1 MNKIDIIKRLFF
13 NYTKKHINKIIL
25 SVFFALL
32 VAGSTSAIAYLL
44 DPAIKKIFIEKD
56 QALIIIIPIFI
67 IVAFAVK
74 GFSLYVA
81 KVLMIGVSEEV
92 RKDLQCDMLNNLVEA
107 DTKLIDGKHTG
118 KFISNI
124 TNDVSHITNLIST
137 AVLNIFKDSLTLIGL
152 LIVMFFQNWK
162 LSLVALIMIPLA
174 TFAARTLGKRIG
186 KVATEQMLRAGILNT
201 YLIELFKNHKLIKIF
216 QQEKYEKIRAEKFI
230 NDVKEKTIKIATVYV
245 RSSPIMET
253 LTGIMIAVL
262 IFYSGKLVLKNEI
275 DINNFFSFLAAM
287 MLAYQPV
294 RSLATLNITISQGLS
309 AAKRILPV
317 IDEKSELVQNK
328 DDSEIKVDTGNIEF
342 KNVSFKYEKKNEIDI
357 NNFFSFL
364 AAMMLAYQPVRSLA
378 TLNITISQGLSAAT
392 RILPII
398 DEKSELQE
406 NKNSTEIKV
415 NAGDV
420 EFKNVSFK
428 YEKERKNNTLN
439 SVNIKMLGGK
449 MTSIVGHSGAGK
461 STILNLIP
469 RFYDAISGDIE
480 IDNQS
485 IYNCTISSLR
495 KNISLVSQDTTL
507 FDDTIRNNIA
517 YANLGASQK
526 EIEEA
531 AKYSYASE
539 FIEKLPNKYETIIGE
554 NGTRLSGGEKQRL
567 SIARAMLKKSQ
578 IILLDE
584 ATSSL
589 DAETEN
595 KIQDAINFLT
605 KDRTT
610 IVIAHRLSTIL
621 NSDKIYVIDAGTVVG
636 EGTHDQLLANSKVYK
651 NFYEKQIKKV

>member
-13 NYTKKHINKIIL
+13 DYTKKHINKIIL

-67 IVAFAVK
+67 IAAFAIK

-81 KVLMIGVSEEV
+81 KALMIGVSEEV

-162 LSLVALIMIPLA
+162 LSLVAIIMIPLA

-230 NDVKEKTIKIATVYV
+230 NDVKEKSIKIATVYV
-245 RSSPIMET
+245 RASPIMET

-317 IDEKSELVQNK
+317 IDEKSELLQNK
-328 DDSEIKVDTGNIEF
+328 DSSEIKVDTGNIEF
-342 KNVSFKYEKKNEIDI
+342 KNVSFKYEK
-357 NNFFSFL
+357 
-364 AAMMLAYQPVRSLA
+364 
-378 TLNITISQGLSAAT
+378 
-392 RILPII
+392 
-398 DEKSELQE
+398 
-406 NKNSTEIKV
+406 
-415 NAGDV
+415 
-420 EFKNVSFK
+420 
-428 YEKERKNNTLN
+428 EKEIRTLN
-439 SVNIKMLGGK
+439 SVSIKMLGGK

-469 RFYDAISGDIE
+469 RFYDAISGDIQ

-485 IYNCTISSLR
+485 IYKCTIQSLR

-517 YANLGASQK
+517 YANLNASQK

-531 AKYSYASE
+531 AKYSFASE

-621 NSDKIYVIDAGTVVG
+621 NSDKIYVIDSGRVVD
-636 EGTHDQLLANSKVYK
+636 EGNHEQLLANSKVYK
-651 NFYEKQIKKV
+651 NFYEKQIKKI